1 MFFWKSLA
9 FSIIQQILAIWS
21 LVPLAFLKPTWTSGR
36 HGSRIAEDGLDNFE
50 HYFTSVWDECN
61 CAVVWA
67 FYGIAFLWDW
77 NENWPFPVLGHNDR
91 KKPLWDA
98 QGKRHSR
105 QGEACLFIL
114 VTVLFLVVA
123 LQSVSPVWLFATP
136 WTAAHQASLSFTLSR
151 SLFKLMSIE

>member
-1 MFFWKSLA
+1 M
-9 FSIIQQILAIWS
+9 IQQILAIWS

-67 FYGIAFLWDW
+67 FYGIAFLWNW

-105 QGEACLFIL
+105 QGEACLFIHL
-114 VTVLFLVVA
+114 SNCVVPCPVLTVASWPAYRFLKRQVRWSDIAISFKIFHSLLWSTQSKA
-123 LQSVSPVWLFATP
+123 LA
-136 WTAAHQASLSFTLSR
+136 
-151 SLFKLMSIE
+151 